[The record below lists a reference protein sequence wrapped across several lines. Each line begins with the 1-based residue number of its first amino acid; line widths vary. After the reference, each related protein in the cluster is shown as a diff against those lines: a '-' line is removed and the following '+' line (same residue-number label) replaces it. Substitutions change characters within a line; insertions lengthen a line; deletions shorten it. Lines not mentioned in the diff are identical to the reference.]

1 MCLHRWLGV
10 VHPRYGRCMTVRGGR
25 RHQCTGLAVAAAA
38 FMIATGASVTSA
50 LALAH
55 PVEPAPDTVEVVAPA
70 PVTYSVTDT
79 QAAKDTACEAWDL
92 ASRAIASVGKQRA
105 SLADTTGGSSA
116 ETEEARVAEKRTM
129 VAQITFLRTKV
140 GPATPAAVRASVA
153 DWIAT
158 QIDSMHGV
166 NVRDWSATN
175 VATSRG
181 NELVDVIVAE
191 CGLH

>member
-1 MCLHRWLGV
+1 MCPGWWLASSTRDTV
-10 VHPRYGRCMTVRGGR
+10 RCVTVRGRR
-25 RHQCTGLAVAAAA
+25 RHQRTGLAVAAAA
-38 FMIATGASVTSA
+38 FLVATGASVTSA

-55 PVEPAPDTVEVVAPA
+55 PVEPARDTVQVVPPA

-79 QAAKDTACEAWDL
+79 QAAKNTTCDAWDQ

-116 ETEEARVAEKRTM
+116 ETEEARAAEKRTT
-129 VAQITFLRTKV
+129 VAQITFLRTRI
-140 GPATPAAVRASVA
+140 GPATPPAVRASVA

-191 CGLH
+191 CGLR

>member
-1 MCLHRWLGV
+1 MCFHRWLGV
-10 VHPRYGRCMTVRGGR
+10 ASSRYGRCMTVGGR
-25 RHQCTGLAVAAAA
+25 RRQQRTGLAVAAAA
-38 FMIATGASVTSA
+38 FMVAICASVTSA
-50 LALAH
+50 LALAF
-55 PVEPAPDTVEVVAPA
+55 PVEPAQDTVRVVPPG
-70 PVTYSVTDT
+70 PVIYSRTDT
-79 QAAKDTACEAWDL
+79 QAAKDTACDAWDQ
-92 ASRAIASVGKQRA
+92 ASRAIAAVGKQRA
-105 SLADTTGGSSA
+105 SLADTTGGSSF
-116 ETEEARVAEKRTM
+116 ETEEARAAEKRTT
-129 VAQITFLRTKV
+129 VAQITFLRTKI

-166 NVRDWSATN
+166 NVRDWGATN